1 MIRLDSLDSSKDG
14 QKADGQ
20 GGQPRQ
26 DEGGLRKSKIS
37 YDHGND
43 EKHGQEEKER
53 LNESATRMDC
63 AAEGLGLEGA
73 RSPRMRRN

>member
-14 QKADGQ
+14 QQADGQ
-20 GGQPRQ
+20 GCQPRQ

-43 EKHGQEEKER
+43 EKHGKEEKER